1 MTRAGMTNPTYV
13 PGDLALISAEI
24 DPEIGVLT
32 VLWHSEKQVYVVG
45 VTPLGE
51 EPDTDYREYKTA
63 TGVKNF
69 VTKTAFTADVVL
81 QDVEAFDTLRPSE
94 E

>member
-1 MTRAGMTNPTYV
+1 MTNPTYV

-32 VLWHSEKQVYVVG
+32 VLWHSERQVYVVG
-45 VTPLGE
+45 VTPPGE
-51 EPDTDYREYKTA
+51 EPETEYREYKTA

-69 VTKTAFTADVVL
+69 VTKTAFTADVAL
-81 QDVEAFDTLRPSE
+81 QDIEVFDSHRPGE